1 MASTG
6 DNSAPLFVYPT
17 YPSMADGFGSNDFM
31 LDGVS
36 IMLPENN
43 DFAISPT
50 PDGTAEFKV
59 MTNSFGPQ
67 FGRSGG
73 GVINVVTKSGANA
86 LHGRS
91 MSFSATTGCGPT
103 ISSPMPKVR
112 RAGSHTSTC
121 LERRSADPYS
131 RQDVLFCRV
140 PGAPRKFPDWG
151 ADANGTHG
159 CTTCWQLRR
168 TRQPARTAVTIYDP
182 ATTRPNPS
190 GSGFIRDPF
199 PGNIIPADRINPVA
213 LKMMQYVPLPNREGT
228 GPARVNNFAFQPVSS
243 INSDQWSVRI
253 DHRLS
258 DRHSFFARATRN
270 TGDSGA
276 GGPFNTI
283 ADNVWGSSSI
293 ACSILS

>member
-1 MASTG
+1 M
-6 DNSAPLFVYPT
+6 
-17 YPSMADGFGSNDFM
+17 
-31 LDGVS
+31 
-36 IMLPENN
+36 
-43 DFAISPT
+43 
-50 PDGTAEFKV
+50 
-59 MTNSFGPQ
+59 
-67 FGRSGG
+67 
-73 GVINVVTKSGANA
+73 
-86 LHGRS
+86 
-91 MSFSATTGCGPT
+91 
-103 ISSPMPKVR
+103 
-112 RAGSHTSTC
+112 
-121 LERRSADPYS
+121 
-131 RQDVLFCRV
+131 
-140 PGAPRKFPDWG
+140 
-151 ADANGTHG
+151 
-159 CTTCWQLRR
+159 
-168 TRQPARTAVTIYDP
+168 TIYDP

-283 ADNVWGSSSI
+283 ADNVLGIIVNRVFNFVLNDTYTFSPTRLLNWRYGVTRRFEGRELPFTM
-293 ACSILS
+293 AK